1 MYKNEPLS
9 SHYFT
14 KPNTKKPKKY
24 NLRFDFKGHTISL
37 VSGSGVFSKDHV
49 DLGTLVLLESVSLP
63 DEGEVLDM
71 GCGYGAL
78 GIAIAKSRPKLKVTM
93 VDINPLAVKLA
104 RENIEINQVYNATA
118 LRSDLYSQL
127 EGKKFD
133 IIFSNPPLAAG
144 YKTIFPMIEGA
155 KAFLKEGGSLVLVLR
170 KGTNAIPQKMREVFN
185 NVALISRKS
194 GYKVFLSIK
203 TTNQPKTP

>member
-1 MYKNEPLS
+1 MHKNEPS
-9 SHYFT
+9 PSHYFT
-14 KPNTKKPKKY
+14 KPAIKKPRRY
-24 NLRFDFKGHTISL
+24 NIRLDFAGQTISL
-37 VSGSGVFSKDHV
+37 VSSSGVFSKDHV

-78 GIAIAKSRPKLKVTM
+78 GIAIAKSRPRVKVTM
-93 VDINPLAVKLA
+93 VDVNPLAVKLA
-104 RENIEINQVYNATA
+104 RENIEKNQVSNAIA

-133 IIFSNPPLAAG
+133 AIFSNPPLAAG

-155 KAFLKEGGSLVLVLR
+155 KLYLKENGFLVLVLR
-170 KGTNAIPQKMREVFN
+170 KGTNAIPKKMKEVFN
-185 NVALISRKS
+185 NVFLISRKS
-194 GYKVFLSIK
+194 GYKVFLSK
-203 TTNQPKTP
+203 KLEK